1 MPLDSPYFALVGDR
15 IDVLTQR
22 LNIPLAHSREA
33 GLKYESVIAQ
43 EADQL
48 RPINRNFRI
57 WYDPDPKDVLL
68 VLTDPSFHPFQNLP
82 RDGIV
87 HHAMVS

>member
-1 MPLDSPYFALVGDR
+1 MPLDFPYFALVGDR
-15 IDVLTQR
+15 IDVLIR
-22 LNIPLAHSREA
+22 KLNIPLAHLREA

-43 EADQL
+43 GADQS
-48 RPINRNFRI
+48 RPINHNFKI
-57 WYDPDPKDVLL
+57 WYDPDLKVVLL

-82 RDGIV
+82 RGGIV